1 MKSSEPESVWI
12 LSCEAIKASSDS
24 QQRYELKVAVLLP
37 DHYQLDEKLNSFLKE
52 QGYLFLY
59 SGQAKRIIQHLEQAE
74 VYDQQAIE
82 LGKQRLSAK
91 SSPCI
96 TS

>member
-1 MKSSEPESVWI
+1 M
-12 LSCEAIKASSDS
+12 
-24 QQRYELKVAVLLP
+24 
-37 DHYQLDEKLNSFLKE
+37 LKE

-82 LGKQRLSAK
+82 LAQQVDKDTPLAFCEVRKIIQSEEDAEIDCLSFTATPTPELEDQSRLAFWAIRKSA
-91 SSPCI
+91 
-96 TS
+96 